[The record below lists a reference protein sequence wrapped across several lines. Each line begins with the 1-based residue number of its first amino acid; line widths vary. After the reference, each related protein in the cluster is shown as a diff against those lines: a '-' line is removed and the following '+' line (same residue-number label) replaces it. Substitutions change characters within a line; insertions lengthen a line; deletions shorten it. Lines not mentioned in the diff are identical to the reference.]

1 MLRAKRKMYHFLLM
15 LHVVCFALWMGAV
28 VASLLVVH
36 TFESRLTRPDA
47 LASDGELL
55 RAYIRHE
62 VKLVDVVFVSLMIS
76 GVALAQFYIGW
87 NSWVLLKVSL
97 FIAQFAATIG
107 FVYLRIRPITYP
119 CSPALYR
126 RWYQL
131 FGVSLSF
138 FAITLLVV
146 YLGR

>member
-1 MLRAKRKMYHFLLM
+1 MYHSLLM
-15 LHVVCFALWMGAV
+15 IHVVCFALWMGAV

-36 TFESRLTRPDA
+36 TFESRLTRPDG

-62 VKLVDVVFVSLMIS
+62 VKLVDVAFISLLIS

-87 NSWVLLKVSL
+87 SSWVLLKIGL

-107 FVYLRIRPITYP
+107 IIYLRIRPITYP
-119 CSPALYR
+119 CTPALYR
-126 RWYQL
+126 RWYLL
-131 FGVSLSF
+131 FSVSFSF

-146 YLGR
+146 YFGR